1 MRSDRIRARD
11 AALAA
16 VLAAAVSAG
25 ATVAF
30 KKIFFF
36 HSSVSSKRMRV
47 VVDESTVAFGRARD
61 AHRIRWRADDAG
73 VSIAVEELSSKKV
86 WANAWSSQSVE
97 DLCRRVASASASASA
112 VPRTFGA
119 FIEWFGVGVRRAGMD
134 GREGWVREEGAEA
147 FLDAVSRSEL
157 RRIRDGDDADDD
169 DDDDDDDAL
178 CLILTIVPRG
188 GGSRAHYPLVLD
200 GVRDARFRR
209 HRPTPKRMPKTRHDE
224 RDLKMRELTSENER
238 LREALES
245 ATATAASL
253 RRALSAK
260 TKSEASLK
268 TRVFELETENKELKE
283 TTIKGLRVKLRSVS
297 AELKLAQRRNA
308 ETLASPKK
316 LPAPAPAPA
325 RTKDEASP
333 IKRLTSDVLI
343 NRDPEPVWTPQP
355 KSRATTSVDDEFD
368 ELDVRLKSLRDFL
381 AARQSLG

>member
-1 MRSDRIRARD
+1 MWW
-11 AALAA
+11 
-16 VLAAAVSAG
+16 

-30 KKIFFF
+30 EKNFFN
-36 HSSVSSKRMRV
+36 HSSISSKRMRL
-47 VVDESTVAFGRARD
+47 VVDESTVAFGRDRD
-61 AHRIRWRADDAG
+61 AHRIRWRADDDG
-73 VSIAVEELSSKKV
+73 LSIAVEELSSRKV

-97 DLCRRVASASASASA
+97 ALCRRVASASASASASA

-119 FIEWFGVGVRRAGMD
+119 FIEWLGVGVRRAGID
-134 GREGWVREEGAEA
+134 GRGGWVREEDARSGAEA

-169 DDDDDDDAL
+169 DDDAL
-178 CLILTIVPRG
+178 CLILTVVPRG

-200 GVRDARFRR
+200 GVQDARFRR
-209 HRPTPKRMPKTRHDE
+209 HRAPTPKPTPKRMPKPRHDE
-224 RDLKMRELTSENER
+224 RELKIRELTSENER

-245 ATATAASL
+245 ATATVASL

-268 TRVFELETENKELKE
+268 TRAFELETENKELKE

-316 LPAPAPAPA
+316 LPAPAPA
-325 RTKDEASP
+325 RTNDKASP
-333 IKRLTSDVLI
+333 VRRLTSDVSL
-343 NRDPEPVWTPQP
+343 NRDPDPVWTPQP
-355 KSRATTSVDDEFD
+355 KSRASISVDDEFD

>member
-1 MRSDRIRARD
+1 MR
-11 AALAA
+11 L
-16 VLAAAVSAG
+16 
-25 ATVAF
+25 
-30 KKIFFF
+30 
-36 HSSVSSKRMRV
+36 
-47 VVDESTVAFGRARD
+47 VVDETTVAFGRARD

-73 VSIAVEELSSKKV
+73 VSIAVEDVASKKV

-97 DLCRRVASASASASA
+97 DLCRRVASASASTSA
-112 VPRTFGA
+112 VPRTFDA

-134 GREGWVREEGAEA
+134 GRGGSVREEDARSGAEA

-169 DDDDDDDAL
+169 DDAL
-178 CLILTIVPRG
+178 CLILTVVPRG

-209 HRPTPKRMPKTRHDE
+209 HRAPTPKPTPKRMPKPRETDE

-245 ATATAASL
+245 ATATVASL

-268 TRVFELETENKELKE
+268 TRAFELETENKELKE

-297 AELKLAQRRNA
+297 AELKLAQRRNVD
-308 ETLASPKK
+308 TLASPKK
-316 LPAPAPAPA
+316 LPAPAPAHA
-325 RTKDEASP
+325 RTNVVKQ
-333 IKRLTSDVLI
+333 LTRDVSL
-343 NRDPEPVWTPQP
+343 NRDPDAVWTPQP
-355 KSRATTSVDDEFD
+355 KSRASTSVDDEFD

>member
-1 MRSDRIRARD
+1 
-11 AALAA
+11 
-16 VLAAAVSAG
+16 VSAVCVSG
-25 ATVAF
+25 RQLRL
-30 KKIFFF
+30 KKSFFIQ
-36 HSSVSSKRMRV
+36 SSVSSKRMRV
-47 VVDESTVAFGRARD
+47 VDEATVAFGRARD

-73 VSIAVEELSSKKV
+73 VSIAVEELASKKV
-86 WANAWSSQSVE
+86 WANAWSSQSVD
-97 DLCRRVASASASASA
+97 DLCRRVASASASTSA
-112 VPRTFGA
+112 VPRTFDA

-134 GREGWVREEGAEA
+134 GRGGSVREEDERSGAEA

-169 DDDDDDDAL
+169 DDDDDDDDAL

-188 GGSRAHYPLVLD
+188 GRSRAHYPLVLD
-200 GVRDARFRR
+200 GVRDVPFRR
-209 HRPTPKRMPKTRHDE
+209 HRAPTPKPTPKRMPKPRHDE

-245 ATATAASL
+245 ATATVASL

-268 TRVFELETENKELKE
+268 TRAFELETENKELKE

-316 LPAPAPAPA
+316 LSAPAPAPA
-325 RTKDEASP
+325 RTNDKASP
-333 IKRLTSDVLI
+333 VKRLTSNVSL
-343 NRDPEPVWTPQP
+343 NRDPDPVWTPQP
-355 KSRATTSVDDEFD
+355 KSRASISVDDEFD